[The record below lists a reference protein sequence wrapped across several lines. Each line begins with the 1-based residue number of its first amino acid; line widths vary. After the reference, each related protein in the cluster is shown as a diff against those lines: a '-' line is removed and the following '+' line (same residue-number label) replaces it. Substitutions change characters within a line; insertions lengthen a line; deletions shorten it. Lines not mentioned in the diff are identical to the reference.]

1 MRNLCDGVTIA
12 LAAVLALEGVASPAQ
27 TKGGCSL
34 ITPDEAASVLG
45 GKGEQNEVGPVCV
58 FVDKVHHLV
67 LRVSSVTYGSKTQ
80 LVFDESR
87 KSAVGQKAVVKD
99 EAGFDGTA
107 YSAVYSGMS
116 GAESA
121 IAALKGRV
129 MLSVSVRD
137 DGGNTHVAGSAA
149 TLDKLRPVAK
159 KASDRL

>member
-1 MRNLCDGVTIA
+1 MRNRYDGVTIA
-12 LAAVLALEGVASPAQ
+12 LTALLALGGVASPAQ
-27 TKGGCSL
+27 TKGGCAL

-58 FVDKVHHLV
+58 LVDKVHHLV
-67 LRVSSVTYGSKTQ
+67 LRVSSATYGSKTQ

-87 KSAVGQKAVVKD
+87 KGAVGQKAVVKN
-99 EAGFDGTA
+99 ETGVGGAV

-116 GAESA
+116 GTESA
-121 IAALKGRV
+121 IVALKEKV

-159 KASDRL
+159 KALGRL

>member
-1 MRNLCDGVTIA
+1 MRKVFDGVTIA
-12 LAAVLALEGVASPAQ
+12 LAALLVLGGVASPAQ

-45 GKGEQNEVGPVCV
+45 GKGEQNEVGPMCV
-58 FVDKVHHLV
+58 FVDKVHHLA
-67 LRVSSVTYGSKTQ
+67 LTVSNTTYGPKTQ

-87 KSAVGQKAVVKD
+87 KGALGQKAVVKD
-99 EAGFDGTA
+99 ETGFGVGA

-116 GAESA
+116 GTESA
-121 IAALKGRV
+121 ITALKGKV
-129 MLSVSVRD
+129 MLSVSVKD

-159 KASDRL
+159 KALDRL